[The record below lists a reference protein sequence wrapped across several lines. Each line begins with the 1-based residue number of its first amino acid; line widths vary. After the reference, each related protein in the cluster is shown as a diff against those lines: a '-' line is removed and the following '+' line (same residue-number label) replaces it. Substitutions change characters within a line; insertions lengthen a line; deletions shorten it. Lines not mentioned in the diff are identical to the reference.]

1 MKGNAFT
8 NNVLYR
14 IRLRK
19 GCKRKEKK
27 KNSGSCS
34 GHSKKL
40 SSKSKDT
47 IFQSN
52 LQTKTAR
59 IPVIMHEPEKILLT
73 TRNLSIGYAAAQPLF
88 SDLTL
93 SLLTGEL
100 VCFMGPNGIGKSTL
114 IKTLAGLQQ
123 PLQGTIAIGSSSTE
137 TEKKLSVVLTDR
149 ITATNMTVK
158 ELVAYGRYPYMNWS
172 AKLTEQDEEAMEQAI
187 ALTRIHQLVDKQIGQ
202 LSDGQMQM
210 VMIARA
216 LAQQTP
222 LLLLDE
228 PTAHLDLN
236 NRVEIMNLLREL
248 AHTTGKGIL
257 IATHEL
263 DLALQTAD
271 RIWLTGKE
279 QNLLTGI
286 PEDLVLDGS
295 FDEIFRFKGF
305 DLKTGKVFQKPWRG
319 VSIKVEGGGY
329 ELLWTKNALERNGFI
344 VDDHADYRIEI
355 ISDSR
360 QVNWLFKNKS
370 YATLYDLLYSLS
382 QLT

>member
-1 MKGNAFT
+1 MPE
-8 NNVLYR
+8 
-14 IRLRK
+14 I
-19 GCKRKEKK
+19 E
-27 KNSGSCS
+27 
-34 GHSKKL
+34 
-40 SSKSKDT
+40 
-47 IFQSN
+47 
-52 LQTKTAR
+52 
-59 IPVIMHEPEKILLT
+59 HEPEKILLT

-88 SDLTL
+88 SALNL
-93 SLLTGEL
+93 SLVAGEL

-123 PLQGTIAIGSSSTE
+123 PLQGTIAIGSTSTE

-172 AKLTEQDEEAMEQAI
+172 AKLTKQDEEAMEQAI
-187 ALTRIHQLVDKQIGQ
+187 ALTRIHPLADKQIGQ

-305 DLKTGKVFQKPWRG
+305 DLKTGKVFHKPWRG
-319 VSIKVEGGGY
+319 VSIKVEGSGY
-329 ELLWTKNALERNGFI
+329 ELLWTKNALERNGYSI
-344 VDDHADYRIEI
+344 SNDAKVSLRISPGSSWSVSSKMSEERF
-355 ISDSR
+355 DTL
-360 QVNWLFKNKS
+360 QVVLIYLENFTKFD
-370 YATLYDLLYSLS
+370 A
-382 QLT
+382 

>member
-1 MKGNAFT
+1 MPE
-8 NNVLYR
+8 
-14 IRLRK
+14 I
-19 GCKRKEKK
+19 E
-27 KNSGSCS
+27 
-34 GHSKKL
+34 
-40 SSKSKDT
+40 
-47 IFQSN
+47 
-52 LQTKTAR
+52 
-59 IPVIMHEPEKILLT
+59 HEPEKILLT

-88 SDLTL
+88 SALNL
-93 SLLTGEL
+93 SLVAGEL

-172 AKLTEQDEEAMEQAI
+172 AKLTKQDEEAMEQSI
-187 ALTRIHQLVDKQIGQ
+187 ALTRIHPLVDKQIGQ

-248 AHTTGKGIL
+248 AHATGKGIL

-305 DLKTGKVFQKPWRG
+305 DLKTGKVFHKPWRG
-319 VSIKVEGGGY
+319 VSIKVEGSGY

-344 VDDHADYRIEI
+344 VDDHANYQIEI

-360 QVNWLFKNKS
+360 QLNWLYQDKS
-370 YATLYDLLYSLS
+370 YTTLYDLLYSLS

>member
-1 MKGNAFT
+1 MPEIK
-8 NNVLYR
+8 
-14 IRLRK
+14 
-19 GCKRKEKK
+19 
-27 KNSGSCS
+27 
-34 GHSKKL
+34 
-40 SSKSKDT
+40 
-47 IFQSN
+47 
-52 LQTKTAR
+52 
-59 IPVIMHEPEKILLT
+59 HEPEKMLLT
-73 TRNLSIGYAAAQPLF
+73 TRNLSIGYTPAQPLF
-88 SDLTL
+88 SALNL
-93 SLLTGEL
+93 SLVAGEL

-158 ELVAYGRYPYMNWS
+158 ELVAYGRYPYVNWS
-172 AKLTEQDEEAMEQAI
+172 VKLTKQDEEAIDQAI
-187 ALTRIHQLVDKQIGQ
+187 ALTRIHSLVDKQIGQ

-236 NRVEIMNLLREL
+236 NRVEIINLLREL
-248 AHTTGKGIL
+248 AHITGKGIL

-305 DLKTGKVFQKPWRG
+305 DLKTGKVFHKPWRG
-319 VSIKVEGGGY
+319 VSIKVEGSGY
-329 ELLWTKNALERNGFI
+329 ELLWTKNALERNG
-344 VDDHADYRIEI
+344 YS
-355 ISDSR
+355 ISNDAKVSLHISPGPSWSVSSKMSEER
-360 QVNWLFKNKS
+360 FD
-370 YATLYDLLYSLS
+370 TLRAVLIYLENFTKFDA
-382 QLT
+382 

>member
-1 MKGNAFT
+1 MPE
-8 NNVLYR
+8 
-14 IRLRK
+14 I
-19 GCKRKEKK
+19 E
-27 KNSGSCS
+27 
-34 GHSKKL
+34 
-40 SSKSKDT
+40 
-47 IFQSN
+47 
-52 LQTKTAR
+52 
-59 IPVIMHEPEKILLT
+59 HEPEKILLT

-88 SDLTL
+88 SALNL
-93 SLLTGEL
+93 SLVAGEL

-123 PLQGTIAIGSSSTE
+123 PLQGTIAIGSSSIQA
-137 TEKKLSVVLTDR
+137 EKKLSVVLTDR

-172 AKLTEQDEEAMEQAI
+172 AKLTKQDEEAMEQAI
-187 ALTRIHQLVDKQIGQ
+187 ALTRIHPLVDKQIGQ

-248 AHTTGKGIL
+248 AHTTDKGIL

-271 RIWLTGKE
+271 RIWLTGKV
-279 QNLLTGI
+279 QNLLAGI

-305 DLKTGKVFQKPWRG
+305 DLKTGKVFHKPWRG
-319 VSIKVEGGGY
+319 VSIKVEGSGY

-344 VDDHADYRIEI
+344 VDDHADYQIKI

-360 QVNWLFKNKS
+360 QLNWLYQDKS
-370 YATLYDLLYSLS
+370 YTTLYDLLYSLS